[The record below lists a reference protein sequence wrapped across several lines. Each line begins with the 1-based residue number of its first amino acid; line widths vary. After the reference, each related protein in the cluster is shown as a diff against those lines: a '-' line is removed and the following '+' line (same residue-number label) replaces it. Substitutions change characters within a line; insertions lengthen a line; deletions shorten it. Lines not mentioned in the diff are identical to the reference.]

1 MNTAYGGPGAADQ
14 NPNKHTFYPN
24 DKTFYVQ
31 NNGVQ
36 PENTTAYNRPFDA
49 SITKVDFP
57 DIKTRGRVHEN
68 RVDLELER
76 NGNIL
81 TQGRDEQQVFAN
93 KREAE

>member
-1 MNTAYGGPGAADQ
+1 VPNQNLANTSYGGPAGAEPNLQ
-14 NPNKHTFYPN
+14 NKHTFYPN

-31 NNGVQ
+31 NNGAQ
-36 PENTTAYNRPFDA
+36 PEIMTTYNRPFDA

-81 TQGRDEQQVFAN
+81 TQGRDE
-93 KREAE
+93 